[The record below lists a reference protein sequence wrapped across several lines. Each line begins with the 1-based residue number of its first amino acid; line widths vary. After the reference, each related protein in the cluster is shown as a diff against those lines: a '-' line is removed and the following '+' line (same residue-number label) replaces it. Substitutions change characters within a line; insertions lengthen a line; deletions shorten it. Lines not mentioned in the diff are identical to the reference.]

1 MAKKEEIQHDCEHC
15 HSRHKSIFCQIAP
28 DEVKII
34 NENKW
39 CQSLEKGQ
47 QLFAEGAYP
56 HGIFC
61 VNTGKI
67 KIHQMGEEGREQ
79 IVRFAKEG
87 DVVGYRAMLAGE
99 KYSSSATAID
109 TTSIC
114 FIPKNVIF
122 SLIEKDS
129 NFAIQLIKLLSNN
142 LKHAEESILHLAQKP
157 VRERMAESLLFLKEM
172 YGLEPDGITMS
183 VSLSREEIATLVGT
197 ATETAIRLLSEFKSK
212 KLVSFEGRKI
222 QIIDMPGLLKVAN
235 IHD

>member
-15 HSRHKSIFCQIAP
+15 KSRYKSIFCQIAP
-28 DEVKII
+28 EELQII

-39 CQSLEKGQ
+39 CQTLEKGQ

-56 HGIFC
+56 HGLFC
-61 VNTGKI
+61 VNSGKI

-99 KYSSSATAID
+99 KYSSSATALD
-109 TTSIC
+109 HTSIC

-122 SLIEKDS
+122 ALIEKDS
-129 NFAIQLIKLLSNN
+129 SFSIQIIKLLSSN

-172 YGLEPDGITMS
+172 YGLESDGITLS

-197 ATETAIRLLSEFKSK
+197 ATETTIRLLSEFKTK
-212 KLVSFEGRKI
+212 KLLSFDGRKI
-222 QIIDMPGLLKVAN
+222 QIIDTPGLLKIAN

>member
-1 MAKKEEIQHDCEHC
+1 MSKKEDIQHDCEHC
-15 HSRHKSIFCQIAP
+15 HARYKSIFCQIAP

-56 HGIFC
+56 HGLFC

-67 KIHQMGEEGREQ
+67 KIHQMGDEGREQ

-129 NFAIQLIKLLSNN
+129 NFSIQLIKLLSSN

-212 KLVSFEGRKI
+212 KLLSFEGRKI
-222 QIIDMPGLLKVAN
+222 QIIDVPGLLKVAN